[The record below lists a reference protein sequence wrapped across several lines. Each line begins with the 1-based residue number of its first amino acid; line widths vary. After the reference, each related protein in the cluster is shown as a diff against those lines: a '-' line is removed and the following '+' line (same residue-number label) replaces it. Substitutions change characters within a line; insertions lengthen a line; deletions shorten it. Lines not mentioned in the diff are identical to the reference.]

1 MACFR
6 CHRHSEVMLCGLK
19 RPDHAAAKRLFDDLV
34 GGGEQRWRH
43 CEAERRGGLE
53 VDDK

>member
-6 CHRHSEVMLCGLK
+6 CHRDSEVKLGGLK
-19 RPDHAAAKRLFDDLV
+19 RLDHAAAKRLSDDLV
-34 GGGEQRWRH
+34 GGCEQRWRH